1 MENPMTTCV
10 YSAESNKNV
19 EQFVADFIQKIETK
33 GFTVHNESKMAM
45 KDIFSAHEQEV
56 PDDFDLHM
64 IQICKPEKAAKSLT
78 VNLERAVLMPKFVI
92 AFTLNGKTQVRMLK
106 YGQDLVTDLIGD
118 VDFSISMQDTF
129 NALGEVIDD
138 SV

>member
-1 MENPMTTCV
+1 MTSCV

-19 EQFVADFIQKIETK
+19 EQFVADFIQNVEKK

-45 KDIFSAHEQEV
+45 RDIFSAHEQEV
-56 PDDFDLHM
+56 HEDFDLHM
-64 IQICKPEKAAKSLT
+64 VQICKPERAAKSLT
-78 VNLERAVLMPKFVI
+78 VNLERAVLMPKFVM

-106 YGQDLVTDLIGD
+106 YGQDFVTDLIGD
-118 VDFSISMQDTF
+118 VPFSVSMQETF
-129 NALGEVIDD
+129 NALGGVIDA